1 MTTTDPQTSHEITL
15 IKTQLEQ
22 LKEQYEAGNLT
33 EQTYNDSRSALERR
47 LLDWVLNNAVTL
59 SAAGSAIPDV
69 APAAGAGAST
79 TVETLQS
86 KSTGVGMS
94 KGRFAI
100 VSVVVLAAVAAG
112 GVYFWRGHSTSS
124 PAMAMNVSGAISA
137 AQPFLGGVDNAN
149 SPHTAKVDDISM
161 MADKLAARLQKQP
174 NDPQGWAILA
184 RSYDVLGNLSEAL
197 KAYAKA
203 LELLPDDAN
212 LKADYAKAIAKAGNN
227 EKASGVD
234 ASVKPAETTPLPAAT
249 GSASV
254 SGTVTLSA
262 ALKKDVQPEDTLFVL
277 ARPQEGSRMPLA
289 ILRKQVKDLP
299 LHFVLD
305 DSLSMS
311 PVAKLSNAGKVVVIA
326 RISKSGNAAPVVGDV
341 VGQSAPVAV
350 GTKDLKIEIDTA
362 VKP

>member
-1 MTTTDPQTSHEITL
+1 MTTTVPQASNEIAL

-22 LKEQYEAGNLT
+22 LKAQYEAGNVT

-47 LLDWVLNNAVTL
+47 LLDWVLNNAATL
-59 SAAGSAIPDV
+59 SAASSATPNG
-69 APAAGAGAST
+69 APAVGDGAST
-79 TVETLQS
+79 VEASRENSTLARMH
-86 KSTGVGMS
+86 KGVL
-94 KGRFAI
+94 AI
-100 VSVVVLAAVAAG
+100 AGVVVVALAVG
-112 GVYFWRGHSTSS
+112 GVYFWRAQSTGL
-124 PAMAMNVSGAISA
+124 PNITMNVSGAVSA
-137 AQPFLGGVDNAN
+137 AQPFLGGADNAK
-149 SPHTAKVDDISM
+149 SPHGAKVDDISI

-184 RSYDVLGNLSEAL
+184 RSYDVLGNLPEAL

-203 LELLPDDAN
+203 LELLPDDVN
-212 LKADYAKAIAKAGNN
+212 LKADYAKAVAKAGDN
-227 EKASGVD
+227 EKASGVG
-234 ASVKPAETTPLPAAT
+234 ASVSLAETTPLPTAT

-262 ALKKDVQPEDTLFVL
+262 ALKKSVQPEDTLFVL

-305 DSLSMS
+305 DSTSMS
-311 PVAKLSNAGKVVVIA
+311 PIAKLSTAGKVVVMA
-326 RISKSGNAAPVVGDV
+326 RVSKSGNAAPAMGDV